1 MTAVP
6 EPIGTVDHSEQLE
19 RLDRRLR
26 QLDQLLADG
35 DGLLAPALI
44 ERASGALNHSRER
57 LGHGSAFTV
66 VALAGATGSGKSS
79 LFNAVAGSDIS
90 QPGVTR
96 PTTSEVVAASF
107 GGSANELLDWLEVRR
122 RHVVDN
128 EQLAGLVL
136 LDLPDHDSTAV
147 AHRMEVDRLVAV
159 TDVFAWVVDPQKYAD
174 AVLHDDY
181 LKRFS
186 GHGAVTLVILNQ
198 IDRLDPDERR
208 QCVTHLTSLLEQ
220 DGLSGV
226 RVLQTSA
233 MSSEGIPPLRRELAA
248 RVAERRAVIT
258 RLEADLDWVSSDLVA
273 ACGDVSPDGVP
284 PAHAARLAETLA
296 HAAGVDAVAAAVG
309 AAHQHRAT
317 AFVGWPPTR
326 WVRKLRADPL
336 HTLGLGRSGG
346 HERTGA
352 TTVGGGNDELAPVGR
367 TSRPTGGVVTE
378 AAATMA
384 VKEII
389 RDATE
394 GIPEPLRSNISDR
407 CQVSTPDLTDAL
419 DTAISRTRLPV
430 TEPRWWHTVSAVQWG
445 LCLVMVV
452 GLVWLAVIGV
462 VSWMGLPDLPSPKI
476 GKLPLPTILAV
487 GGAVLGLALAA
498 IARAAVGVGAARR
511 ESKARAHLVARTDEV
526 SQQLVVEPL
535 NAQLAT
541 VRRLSDHAR
550 EFAR

>member
-1 MTAVP
+1 MTADSP
-6 EPIGTVDHSEQLE
+6 PSGTTEHAEQLE
-19 RLDRRLR
+19 RLDRRLG
-26 QLDQLLADG
+26 QLDRLISDG
-35 DGLLAPALI
+35 KGLLAPELI
-44 ERASGALNHSRER
+44 ERAAGALNHSRER
-57 LGHGSAFTV
+57 LGQGSAFTV

-79 LFNAVAGSDIS
+79 LFNAVVGSEIS

-107 GGSANELLDWLEVRR
+107 GGPADQLLDWLAVRR

-128 EQLAGLVL
+128 EQLSGLVL
-136 LDLPDHDSTAV
+136 LDLPDHDSTAA
-147 AHRMEVDRLVAV
+147 AHRTEVDRLVAV

-198 IDRLDPDERR
+198 IDRLSPDERR
-208 QCVTHLTSLLEQ
+208 QCVEHLTTLLVN
-220 DGLSGV
+220 DGLTGV

-258 RLEADLDWVSSDLVA
+258 RLEADLDWVSADLVA
-273 ACGDVSPDGVP
+273 ACGDVAPHAVP

-296 HAAGVDAVAAAVG
+296 HAAGVDAVANAVG
-309 AAHQHRAT
+309 AAHQHRA
-317 AFVGWPPTR
+317 AAYVGWPPTR

-336 HTLGLGRSGG
+336 HTLGLGRGGG
-346 HERTGA
+346 HERAEANSAAG
-352 TTVGGGNDELAPVGR
+352 ELSPVGR

-384 VKEII
+384 VREVI

-394 GIPEPLRSNISDR
+394 HVPEPLRSNVSDR
-407 CQVSTPDLTDAL
+407 CQVSAPDLADAL
-419 DTAISRTRLPV
+419 DTAISRSRLPV
-430 TEPRWWHTVSAVQWG
+430 AEPRWWHTASAVQWA
-445 LCLVMVV
+445 LCAVMIV

-462 VSWMGLPDLPSPKI
+462 VSWMGLPDLPSPHI
-476 GKLPLPTILAV
+476 GRLPLPTILAV
-487 GGAVLGLALAA
+487 GGALLGLVLAA
-498 IARAAVGVGAARR
+498 VARAAVGVGAGRR
-511 ESKARAHLVARTDEV
+511 ERKARAHLVDRTDEV
-526 SQQLVVEPL
+526 ARKLVIEPL
-535 NAQLAT
+535 NEQLAT
-541 VRRLSDHAR
+541 VGRLSDLAR
-550 EFAR
+550 EFGR